1 MSRPV
6 GLEAEQAGRRHLPDH
21 SSGQIIPCRQGQDSA
36 MTTPISSLQMLIRE
50 LPQGL
55 QDHLHRT
62 RDVALDLAQRHGVD
76 TAKVELAALGHDIC
90 RAMDDEALLTEA
102 RAAGI
107 AVHPVDKQVP
117 VLLHGHLA
125 AHRFQR
131 DCGVTDTE
139 VLEAVRW
146 HSTSCANMGQVGL
159 VVFLADKL
167 DPDKADRNP
176 LHEQLKKKAQEN
188 LEKAVAN
195 YLTAELSSLLAQ
207 GSLLHPA
214 SVEARNDL
222 LMRTG
227 M

>member
-1 MSRPV
+1 
-6 GLEAEQAGRRHLPDH
+6 
-21 SSGQIIPCRQGQDSA
+21 
-36 MTTPISSLQMLIRE
+36 MTTTLSRLQTLIKE

-62 RDVALDLAQRHGVD
+62 RDVALDLARRHGVD

-90 RAMDDEALLTEA
+90 RALDDATLLTEA

-107 AVHPVDKQVP
+107 LVHPVEERVP
-117 VLLHGHLA
+117 VLLHGPLA
-125 AHRFQR
+125 AHRLQQE
-131 DCGVTDTE
+131 CGVTDTE

-146 HSTSCANMGQVGL
+146 HSTSCAGMSSVGL

-167 DPDKADRNP
+167 DPDKAARNP
-176 LHEQLKKKAQEN
+176 LHDQLKEAALGS
-188 LEKAVAN
+188 LERAVAD

-222 LMRTG
+222 LMRAG
-227 M
+227 A